1 MGVSER
7 RGTGHRPGQTAARET
22 TSQRQTLSQR
32 RPQPTVLVVDGPTR
46 AELFEHWISDGCD
59 VRTANTI
66 EEIRTA
72 FEDPVSVALVR
83 NELPDEAKAEIEAKI
98 KTTSPYC
105 RTVVTT
111 TEHVE
116 VMFPGLP
123 YDVCLPEPTTKAAVR
138 KTVDRLMRRSWYQ
151 SLLKSYYDVTLG
163 ITNLE
168 VGATAEELDES
179 ERYAELVAARN
190 RLRAKLDELR
200 STFDSDD
207 LRAVQRNL
215 RPEKGFGPESSQ
227 RNERKSKRHKPDTC
241 IGCGRT
247 WDVGNN
253 GSGEASYRRLGAFV
267 WKCMECGTVQN
278 LPDPSHRR
286 VTKR

>member
-1 MGVSER
+1 MGV
-7 RGTGHRPGQTAARET
+7 RGLGGGDQCPEPSGECRTAAQSPIASR
-22 TSQRQTLSQR
+22 R
-32 RPQPTVLVVDGPTR
+32 RPRPVVLVVDGPTR
-46 AELFEHWISDGCD
+46 AELFELWISDGCE

-66 EEIRTA
+66 AEIRDA
-72 FEDPVSVALVR
+72 FEETISVALVR
-83 NELPDEAKAEIEAKI
+83 NELPDEAKAEIETRI
-98 KTTSPYC
+98 KNSSPYC

-123 YDVCLPEPTTKAAVR
+123 YDVCLSEPTTKSAVR
-138 KTVDRLMRRSWYQ
+138 QTVDRLTRRSRYQ
-151 SLLKSYYDVTLG
+151 SLLKDYYDVTLG
-163 ITNLE
+163 ITNME
-168 VGATAEELDES
+168 VGATAAELDGCERYEELLGTRS
-179 ERYAELVAARN
+179 
-190 RLRAKLDELR
+190 RLRAELDDLK

-207 LRAVQRNL
+207 LRAVQRDL
-215 RPEKGFGPESSQ
+215 RPERGFGPETTQ
-227 RNERKSKRHKPDTC
+227 RNSRRSEKHKPDTC

-247 WDVGNN
+247 WDVGTD
-253 GSGEASYRRLGAFV
+253 GSGGAGHRRLGAFV